1 MICINFSP
9 HNSGMNKFD
18 FPVKKDNMRFIL
30 IGLAI
35 NILGFILMIGGGS
48 DDPKKFDGAELFS
61 HMRITVAPI
70 LVTIGYAVIFY
81 GIMKKPSGTKT
92 EE

>member
-1 MICINFSP
+1 
-9 HNSGMNKFD
+9 MNKFD

-35 NILGFILMIGGGS
+35 NILGYILMIGGGS
-48 DDPKKFDGAELFS
+48 DDPNHFDGDALFS
-61 HMRITVAPI
+61 NVRITVAPI
-70 LVTIGYAVIFY
+70 LVVIGYAVIFY
-81 GIMKKPSGTKT
+81 GIMKKPAKS

>member
-1 MICINFSP
+1 
-9 HNSGMNKFD
+9 MNKFD

-48 DDPKKFDGAELFS
+48 DDPNKFDGDALFS
-61 HMRITVAPI
+61 FVRITLAPI
-70 LVTIGYAVIFY
+70 LTVIGYAVIFY
-81 GIMKKPSGTKT
+81 GIMKKPSGKNDSNKLKT

>member
-1 MICINFSP
+1 
-9 HNSGMNKFD
+9 MNKFD
-18 FPVKKDNMRFIL
+18 FPVKKDNLRFIL

-35 NILGFILMIGGGS
+35 NVLGFILMIGGGS
-48 DDPKKFDGAELFS
+48 DDPKKFDANELFS
-61 HMRITVAPI
+61 HTRLTIAPI
-70 LVTIGYAVIFY
+70 LVVLGYAVIFY

>member
-1 MICINFSP
+1 MD
-9 HNSGMNKFD
+9 KFD

-48 DDPKKFDGAELFS
+48 DDPAKFDGKELFS
-61 HMRITVAPI
+61 SVRITLSPI
-70 LVTIGYAVIFY
+70 LVVIGYAVIFY
-81 GIMKKPSGTKT
+81 GIMKKPAKNKS